1 MTPAPSLLADPSSPS
16 AIYALPGEAGECH
29 SLQILKSQLGFLS
42 GDSRRRPGIVQDVCL
57 VFVLRCLI
65 KARSQENGIEAMIQS
80 Y

>member
-42 GDSRRRPGIVQDVCL
+42 GDSRRRPGIVQDVL
-57 VFVLRCLI
+57 VFVLRRLI